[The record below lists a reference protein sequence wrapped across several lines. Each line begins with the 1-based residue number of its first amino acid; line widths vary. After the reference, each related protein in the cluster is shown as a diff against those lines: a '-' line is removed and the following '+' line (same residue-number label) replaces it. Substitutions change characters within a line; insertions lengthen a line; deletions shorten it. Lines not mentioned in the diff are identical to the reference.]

1 MTEESMQRMKEP
13 VQRIRSYLP
22 LWFMLPAA
30 VSVTL
35 FFVIPVL
42 MTFVF
47 SFTTMSSDTGIL
59 GNRYVVSEATIRTLK
74 AGDLDASLVQ
84 KLDSRIFA
92 FDEAGLAALQK
103 SNLKPAV
110 VKEIEEKLSG
120 KVYASEKQL
129 FDALKRLINRPRS
142 FKDRKTVSKAIVQTL
157 RNREFRTAED
167 FRAGLA
173 SIGIE
178 VKDDVFDVLL
188 DAANT
193 SWKWTTRN
201 YSELMASDFTGK
213 ILANTAFY
221 VVLTL
226 FFNVGFALLL
236 ALATFYMPSG
246 QSKFF
251 RAVWLIPRVS
261 PSVIYIMLW
270 RWLSYD
276 GGFISYVLGFFG
288 VEPENWLNEY
298 PWTFVIMSNGFVGAS
313 MGMIIFASAV
323 VAIPSDVLHA
333 AEVDG
338 AYKWQQVRRI
348 ILPLMAWPILF
359 ITTYQTLSLMTSF
372 EYILLL
378 TDGGPGFFTTEV
390 WALNAYHTALSN
402 YFGNLRYGFGATL
415 AVVLVAV
422 GIAMSLIYLRL
433 FDFKKL
439 VAEPLIEN

>member
-1 MTEESMQRMKEP
+1 MQK
-13 VQRIRSYLP
+13 IKSYLP
-22 LWFMLPAA
+22 LWFMLPAGVA
-30 VSVTL
+30 VTL

-59 GNRYVVSEATIRTLK
+59 GNRYVVSDDTIRNFK
-74 AGDLDASLVQ
+74 DKGVDATLVQ
-84 KLDSRIFA
+84 KLSSRVFVV
-92 FDEAGLAALQK
+92 DEVGVAALRN
-103 SNLKPAV
+103 SDLKPAV

-120 KVYASEKQL
+120 KVFASEKGL
-129 FDALKRLINRPRS
+129 FTALKGLNNRPRS
-142 FKDRKTVSKAIVQTL
+142 FKNRKTVSKSIEQTL
-157 RNREFRTAED
+157 KNREFKTAKE

-173 SIGIE
+173 SIGVE
-178 VKDDVFDVLL
+178 VPDDVFEDLL
-188 DAANT
+188 DIANT
-193 SWKWTTRN
+193 SWKWTSKN

-213 ILANTAFY
+213 ILANTLFY
-221 VVLTL
+221 VFLTL
-226 FFNVGFALLL
+226 LFNVGFALLL
-236 ALATFYMPSG
+236 ALTTFYMPSR

-251 RAVWLIPRVS
+251 RAVWLIPRIS
-261 PSVIYIMLW
+261 PSVIYILLW
-270 RWLSYD
+270 RWLSYEN
-276 GGFISYVLGFFG
+276 GFMSYVLGFFG
-288 VEPENWLNEY
+288 VEPENWLSEY
-298 PWTFVIMSNGFVGAS
+298 PWTFVIFANGFVGAS
-313 MGMIIFASAV
+313 MGMIIFASAM

-402 YFGNLRYGFGATL
+402 YYGNLRYGFGATL

-422 GIAMSLIYLRL
+422 GIMLSLLYLRL

-439 VAEPLIEN
+439 VAEPQIEN

>member
-1 MTEESMQRMKEP
+1 M
-13 VQRIRSYLP
+13 
-22 LWFMLPAA
+22 
-30 VSVTL
+30 
-35 FFVIPVL
+35 
-42 MTFVF
+42 
-47 SFTTMSSDTGIL
+47 
-59 GNRYVVSEATIRTLK
+59 
-74 AGDLDASLVQ
+74 
-84 KLDSRIFA
+84 
-92 FDEAGLAALQK
+92 
-103 SNLKPAV
+103 
-110 VKEIEEKLSG
+110 VKEIGEKLSG
-120 KVYASEKQL
+120 KVYASEKKL
-129 FDALKRLINRPRS
+129 FAALKGLNNRPRS
-142 FKDRKTVSKAIVQTL
+142 FKDRKTVSKSIVQTL
-157 RNREFRTAED
+157 KNREFTTAKE

-173 SIGIE
+173 SIGVE
-178 VKDDVFDVLL
+178 VTDDVFDGLL

-193 SWKWTTRN
+193 SWKWTTGN
-201 YSELMASDFTGK
+201 YSELMASDFTWK

-226 FFNVGFALLL
+226 FFNVGLALLL

-270 RWLSYD
+270 RWLTYD
-276 GGFISYVLGFFG
+276 GGFMSYVLGFFG

-323 VAIPSDVLHA
+323 LAIPADVLHA

-439 VAEPLIEN
+439 VAEPQIEN

>member
-1 MTEESMQRMKEP
+1 MRGTHRFL
-13 VQRIRSYLP
+13 LP
-22 LWFMLPAA
+22 ALFMLPAS

-35 FFVIPVL
+35 FFVIPVI

-59 GNRYVVSEATIRTLK
+59 GSRYVVSEATIRTLK
-74 AGDLDASLVQ
+74 GGDFDAALVR
-84 KLDSRIFA
+84 KLDSRVFA
-92 FDEAGLAALQK
+92 IDEAGLAALHK

-110 VKEIEEKLSG
+110 VREIEAKLSG
-120 KVYASEKQL
+120 QAYASEKKL
-129 FDALKRLINRPRS
+129 FAALKGLSNRPRS
-142 FKDRKTVSKAIVQTL
+142 FKDRKTVSKAVVQTL
-157 RNREFRTAED
+157 KNREFTTAKE
-167 FRAGLA
+167 FHAGLA

-178 VKDDVFDVLL
+178 VSDDVFDRLL
-188 DAANT
+188 AAANT
-193 SWKWTTRN
+193 SWKWTTSN
-201 YSELMASDFTGK
+201 YSELMASDFTWK

-221 VVLTL
+221 VVITL
-226 FFNVGFALLL
+226 FFNVGLALLL
-236 ALATFYMPSG
+236 ALVTFYMPSG

-270 RWLSYD
+270 RWLSFD
-276 GGFISYVLGFFG
+276 GGFISYVLGIFG
-288 VEPENWLNEY
+288 VTPENWLNEF
-298 PWTFVIMSNGFVGAS
+298 PWTFVIMANGFVGAS

-323 VAIPSDVLHA
+323 LAIPPDVLRA

-338 AYKWQQVRRI
+338 AYPWQQVRRI
-348 ILPLMAWPILF
+348 ILPMMAWPILF

-402 YFGNLRYGFGATL
+402 YYGNLRYGFGATL

-422 GIAMSLIYLRL
+422 GIALSLVYLRL

-439 VAEPLIEN
+439 VAEPQIEN

>member
-1 MTEESMQRMKEP
+1 
-13 VQRIRSYLP
+13 
-22 LWFMLPAA
+22 MLPASVA
-30 VSVTL
+30 VTL
-35 FFVIPVL
+35 FFVIPVF

-59 GNRYVVSEATIRTLK
+59 GNRYVISEDTIRTLK
-74 AGDLDASLVQ
+74 GRGMDAALVQ
-84 KLDSRIFA
+84 KLASRIFA
-92 FDEAGLAALQK
+92 FDDAGLAALRK
-103 SNLKPAV
+103 SKLKPAV

-129 FDALKRLINRPRS
+129 FTALKGLNNRPRS
-142 FKDRKTVSKAIVQTL
+142 FKDRKAVSKSIVQTL
-157 RNREFRTAED
+157 KNREFSTAKE

-173 SIGIE
+173 SIGVE
-178 VKDDVFDVLL
+178 VSDDVFDRLL

-193 SWKWTTRN
+193 SWKWTTNN
-201 YSELMASDFTGK
+201 YKELLASDFTVK
-213 ILANTAFY
+213 ILANTVFY
-221 VVLTL
+221 VFFTL
-226 FFNVGFALLL
+226 FFNVGFALVL
-236 ALATFYMPSG
+236 ALTTFYMPSG

-261 PSVIYIMLW
+261 PSVIYVLLW
-270 RWLSYD
+270 RWMSFD

-288 VEPENWLNEY
+288 VAPENWLNEF
-298 PWTFVIMSNGFVGAS
+298 PWTFVILANGFVGAS

-323 VAIPSDVLHA
+323 LAIPSDVLHA

-338 AYKWQQVRRI
+338 AYPWQQVRRI
-348 ILPLMAWPILF
+348 ILPMMAWPILF

-378 TDGGPGFFTTEV
+378 TDGGPGFYTTEV

-415 AVVLVAV
+415 AVVLVVV
-422 GIAMSLIYLRL
+422 GIVLSLIYLRL

>member
-1 MTEESMQRMKEP
+1 MQR
-13 VQRIRSYLP
+13 IWSYLP

-74 AGDLDASLVQ
+74 DGGMDAALVR
-84 KLDSRIFA
+84 KLDGRVFA
-92 FDEAGLAALQK
+92 VDEAGLAALRK

-110 VKEIEEKLSG
+110 VKEIEAKLTG
-120 KVYASEKQL
+120 KVYASEKNL
-129 FDALKRLINRPRS
+129 FAALKRLSPRPRS
-142 FKDRKTVSKAIVQTL
+142 FKDRKTVSKSIVQTL
-157 RNREFRTAED
+157 KNREFATVEE

-173 SIGIE
+173 SIGVE
-178 VKDDVFDVLL
+178 VTDDVFEGLL

-193 SWKWTTRN
+193 SWKWTTGN
-201 YSELMASDFTGK
+201 YAELLASDFTGK

-221 VVLTL
+221 VILTL
-226 FFNVGFALLL
+226 FFNVGLALLL
-236 ALATFYMPSG
+236 ALVTFYMPSG

-270 RWLSYD
+270 RWLSFD
-276 GGFISYVLGFFG
+276 NGFMSYVLGFFG

-298 PWTFVIMSNGFVGAS
+298 PWTFVIMANGFVGAS

-323 VAIPSDVLHA
+323 VAIPPDVLHA
-333 AEVDG
+333 AAVDG

-439 VAEPLIEN
+439 VAEPQIEN

>member
-1 MTEESMQRMKEP
+1 MRWTRKFLP
-13 VQRIRSYLP
+13 V
-22 LWFMLPAA
+22 WFMLPASVA
-30 VSVTL
+30 VTL
-35 FFVIPVL
+35 FFVVPVF

-59 GNRYVVSEATIRTLK
+59 GNRYIITEATIRDLTEQTFDATLIEQLGTK
-74 AGDLDASLVQ
+74 V
-84 KLDSRIFA
+84 FA
-92 FDEAGLAALQK
+92 FDEAGLAAVGK
-103 SNLKPAV
+103 IGLKPAV
-110 VKEIEEKLSG
+110 VKEIGEKLSG
-120 KVYASEKQL
+120 QQFASEKEL
-129 FDALKRLINRPRS
+129 FAAFKTLKNRPRS
-142 FKDRKTVSKAIVQTL
+142 FKDRKAVSRAVVSTIM
-157 RNREFRTAED
+157 NREYRTAKD

-173 SIGIE
+173 TISVE
-178 VKDDVFDVLL
+178 VDDAMFDRLL
-188 DAANT
+188 EVANT
-193 SWKWTTRN
+193 SWKWTTNN
-201 YSELMASDFTGK
+201 YVELLASDFTGK

-236 ALATFYMPSG
+236 ALSTFYMPSG

-261 PSVIYIMLW
+261 PSVIYVMLW
-270 RWLSYD
+270 KWFTFD

-298 PWTFVIMSNGFVGAS
+298 PWTFVIMANGFVGAS

-323 VAIPSDVLHA
+323 LAIPSDVLHA

-348 ILPLMAWPILF
+348 ILPLLAWPILF
-359 ITTYQTLSLMTSF
+359 MTTYQTLSLMTSF

-415 AVVLVAV
+415 AVVLVVV
-422 GIAMSLIYLRL
+422 GIAMSMLYLRL

>member
-1 MTEESMQRMKEP
+1 MRRSRSLLP
-13 VQRIRSYLP
+13 V
-22 LWFMLPAA
+22 WFMLPASVA
-30 VSVTL
+30 VTL
-35 FFVIPVL
+35 FFVIPVF

-59 GNRYVVSEATIRTLK
+59 GNRYVVSEETIRTLK
-74 AGDLDASLVQ
+74 GRGMDAALVQ
-84 KLDSRIFA
+84 KLGSRIFA
-92 FDEAGLAALQK
+92 FDEAGLAALRK

-120 KVYASEKQL
+120 KVYASEKKL
-129 FDALKRLINRPRS
+129 FAALKRLNKRPRS
-142 FKDRKTVSKAIVQTL
+142 FKDRKTVSKSVVQTL
-157 RNREFRTAED
+157 KNREFTTADE

-173 SIGIE
+173 SIGVE
-178 VKDDVFDVLL
+178 VSDDVFERLL

-193 SWKWTTRN
+193 SWKWTGGN
-201 YSELMASDFTGK
+201 YSELLASDFTVK

-221 VVLTL
+221 VFLTL
-226 FFNVGFALLL
+226 FFNVGL
-236 ALATFYMPSG
+236 ALVLALVTFYMPSG

-261 PSVIYIMLW
+261 PSVIYVMLW
-270 RWLSYD
+270 RWFTFD
-276 GGFISYVLGFFG
+276 GGFMSYGLGFFG

-298 PWTFVIMSNGFVGAS
+298 PWTFVIFANGFVGAS

-323 VAIPSDVLHA
+323 LAIPADVLHA

-338 AYKWQQVRRI
+338 AYPWQQVRRI

-415 AVVLVAV
+415 AVVLVVV
-422 GIAMSLIYLRL
+422 GIALSLVYLRL

-439 VAEPLIEN
+439 VAEPRIEN